1 MLRNGLEMKELFI
14 ISKNPSLSNYIF
26 MLVNEIVPNSCSL
39 APEFTA
45 NLDLVIVDSD
55 TISPQEV
62 IQQEINSPIVLYAN
76 EIKPL
81 LIQYTSILDINGI
94 ISLTMEADDILKTM
108 RSAFESDIFYN
119 EAMIAMLF
127 SNKANDIA
135 ERISSLTSR
144 ENEILQLMMKD
155 MTNEEIAEMLD
166 LSVRTVNAHKGNVM
180 RKIGTKTTSGLIQ
193 TLLDY
198 SPNFK
203 NSL

>member
-1 MLRNGLEMKELFI
+1 MLRNGLEMKELFV

-39 APEFTA
+39 APTFST

-62 IQQEINSPIVLYAN
+62 IQQEISSPIVLFAN

-108 RSAFESDIFYN
+108 RSAFERDIFYN

-127 SNKANDIA
+127 SNKANDTA

-155 MTNEEIAEMLD
+155 MTNEEIAEKLD

-180 RKIGTKTTSGLIQ
+180 RKIGSKTTSGLIQ